1 MIEKPLLDH
10 VMPRP
15 SMTST
20 RRPVSASIST
30 VA

>member
-1 MIEKPLLDH
+1 MLCDPLFDD
-10 VMPRP
+10 VGAAA